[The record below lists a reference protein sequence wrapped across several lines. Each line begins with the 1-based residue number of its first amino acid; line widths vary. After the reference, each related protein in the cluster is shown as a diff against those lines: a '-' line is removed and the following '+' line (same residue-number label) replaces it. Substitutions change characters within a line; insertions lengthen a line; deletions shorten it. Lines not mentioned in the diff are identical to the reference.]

1 MKKLIS
7 DQTLLLIIDVQEK
20 LVPAM
25 SGAANLV
32 GRLVTLI
39 KGIHLLN
46 IPIIYTEQY
55 PKGLGATVP
64 EIRDLLEKE
73 VRCEK
78 QSFSCC
84 LNPDFNETLK
94 RRKRHQILIGGIET
108 HVCVFQ
114 TCLDLLADGYA
125 VYLVADTV
133 ASRKESDSSL
143 ALRVLENGGVNL
155 RSVEMVLFELLQ
167 TSRHEKF
174 KEVSK
179 LIK

>member
-1 MKKLIS
+1 MKRLLS

-20 LVPAM
+20 LVPVM
-25 SGAANLV
+25 SGAPDLI

-46 IPIIYTEQY
+46 IPVIYTEQY

-64 EIRDLLEKE
+64 EIRDLFKKE
-73 VRCEK
+73 ERCEK

-84 LNPDFNETLK
+84 LNADFNEAL
-94 RRKRHQILIGGIET
+94 RRHKRHQILVSGIET

-114 TCLDLLADGYA
+114 TCLDLLAAGYA
-125 VYLVADTV
+125 VYLVVDAV
-133 ASRKESDSSL
+133 ASRKECDSSL
-143 ALRVLENGGVNL
+143 AIRVLENSGVNL

-174 KEVSK
+174 KEVSR